1 MRRATYAAL
10 VLALAGVAGGFAL
23 MDSVELPP
31 PVAPAETTFVCAA
44 DVENGTCS
52 YDRSIAQ
59 FSATENRVTLRYDE
73 IPLVVIQAV
82 VAAEDRDFFHHN
94 GIDPFGIARALVRDL
109 EGSGVQQG
117 GSTITQQYVKIA
129 FLTRERSLTRKL
141 REAALS
147 IKLERKLSKQ
157 EILGRYLNEVYFGRG
172 AYGIEAASRAYFG
185 IGARDLNLPQAA
197 YLVGLIRAPN
207 LADAVKDPEEASRR
221 RSSVLTAM
229 VETGAITAA
238 EAAAAKAVPWEGNV
252 LVSPPRVENV
262 RVVPDFEAVG
272 GSYIAEWVRTQLI
285 KRFGEGTTYTK
296 GLRVYLTVDRGQQR
310 AAYQAVTKA
319 LDQPNDPAGALVAV
333 DARGRVTAMVGGRDF
348 DKSKVNFALGT
359 AGGGSGRQ
367 PGSTFKAFALTA
379 FVEKGF
385 SIQSRFN
392 APPELI
398 LPKAD
403 EGRDWTVSNFDD
415 EDLGG
420 VTVEK
425 GTWLSSNTMYAQIM
439 QQVGPQAVVD
449 EAAKLGVT
457 APMKPVNSVVLGTS
471 ELSVLDLASAYSTL
485 SRRGVSIAPFV
496 IRRVEAADG
505 SVLYDA
511 GEPKGNQVIPE
522 PVADT
527 VTTVLR
533 GVIKS
538 GTGTA
543 AKLKGRDSAGKTG
556 TTQEHRDAWFVG
568 YTCHLTAAVWMGYD
582 TPAPMENLHG
592 VAKVTGGTLPA
603 RIWKAFMDK
612 ATDGSGKCTY
622 PKADAG
628 TNVLNSDFPLGTTT
642 TTAAPVVPPS
652 TVPGVPAVPAVPGVP
667 PNEATPPTA
676 PPPAP
681 AAQPASP

>member
-1 MRRATYAAL
+1 M
-10 VLALAGVAGGFAL
+10 ALAGVAGGLAL
-23 MDSVELPP
+23 MDSVELPS
-31 PVAPAETTFVCAA
+31 PVEPAETTFVCAS
-44 DVENGTCS
+44 DVPNGACS

-73 IPLVVIQAV
+73 IPEVVIQAV

-117 GSTITQQYVKIA
+117 GSTITQQYVKVA

-185 IGARDLNLPQAA
+185 IGAGDLDLAQAA

-207 LADAVKDPEEASRR
+207 LADAVKDPKEATRR
-221 RSSVLTAM
+221 RTTVLNAM
-229 VETGAITAA
+229 VATGAITPAQ
-238 EAAAAKAVPWEGNV
+238 AAAAKAVPWEGHV
-252 LVSPPRVENV
+252 LASPPRVENV
-262 RVVPDFEAVG
+262 RVVPDFAAVG

-285 KRFGEGTTYTK
+285 KRFGEATTYTK
-296 GLRVYLTVDRGQQR
+296 GLRVYLTVNPSQQR
-310 AAYQAVTKA
+310 DAFAAVTKT
-319 LDQPNDPAGALVAV
+319 LDEPNDPAGALVAI
-333 DARGRVTAMVGGRDF
+333 DAQGRITAMVGGRDF
-348 DKSKVNFALGT
+348 NKSKVNFALGT

-379 FVEKGF
+379 FVEKGY

-392 APPELI
+392 APPELV

-403 EGRDWTVSNFDD
+403 EGKDWTVSNFDD

-420 VTVEK
+420 LTVEK
-425 GTWLSSNTMYAQIM
+425 GTWLSSNTLYAQIM

-457 APMKPVNSVVLGTS
+457 APMKAVNSTVLGTS
-471 ELSVLDLASAYSTL
+471 EVSVLDLTSAYSTL
-485 SRRGVSIAPFV
+485 ARRGVAIAPYV
-496 IRRVEAADG
+496 IRCVEAADG
-505 SVLYDA
+505 EVLYDA
-511 GEPKGNQVIPE
+511 GQPKGNQVLPE

-527 VTTVLR
+527 VTTALR

-543 AKLKGRDSAGKTG
+543 ARLKGRDSAGKTG

-612 ATDGSGKCTY
+612 ATAGSGKCTY
-622 PKADAG
+622 PTADAG
-628 TNVLNSDFPLGTTT
+628 TTVLNGEFPLGTTT
-642 TTAAPVVPPS
+642 TTAAPVLPP
-652 TVPGVPAVPAVPGVP
+652 VAPPGAVPGDS
-667 PNEATPPTA
+667 TA
-676 PPPAP
+676 PAP
-681 AAQPASP
+681 AAPAPGASAPPVTAAGAGAAAPP